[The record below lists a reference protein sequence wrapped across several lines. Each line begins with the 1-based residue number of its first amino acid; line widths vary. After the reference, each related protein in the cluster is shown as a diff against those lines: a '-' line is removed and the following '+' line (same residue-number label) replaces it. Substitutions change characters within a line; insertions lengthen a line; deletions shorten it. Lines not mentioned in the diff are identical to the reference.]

1 MTFLGLDP
9 GLSGSICAVCPSGD
23 PIAHKMPDTDKD
35 LLDLL
40 KSVIFSHDGH
50 ATAILEEVSSSPQM
64 GVVSAFTFGRGF
76 GKLEMALLA
85 AEIPYEKVRP
95 ATWQKALR
103 CMSKGDKNVTKKKA
117 QELFPR
123 MKVTHNIADGLLIA
137 TYCQRKYYG
146 TL

>member
-1 MTFLGLDP
+1 MIFLGLDP
-9 GLSGSICAVCPSGD
+9 GLSGSICAVSPGMD
-23 PIAHKMPDTDKD
+23 AVAHKMPDTDKD

-40 KSVIFSHDGH
+40 KSVIFSHDGY

-103 CMSKGDKNVTKKKA
+103 CMSKGDKNLTKKKA
-117 QELFPR
+117 QELFPK